1 MNNIKDLKGFEGLYA
16 GTIDGHIY
24 SYCKGGLKSERLSRE
39 GYYEVTLNKNG
50 KAKRYKVH
58 RLIAQAFIGEIPKGY
73 CVNHKD
79 ECKTNNA
86 VDNLEIVTIGYNT
99 TYGTACERRGLSNRK
114 AIKLTSLED
123 DEELYFTCSEEASDY
138 FGLKFYNSVSTLIWK
153 AKKKGMKY
161 IIINDKPY
169 LF

>member
-1 MNNIKDLKGFEGLYA
+1 MKDLKGFEGVYA
-16 GTIDGHIY
+16 ATEDGHIY
-24 SYCKGGLKSERLSRE
+24 SYHKEGLKSERLGKH
-39 GYYEVTLNKNG
+39 GYYEVCLYDK
-50 KAKRYKVH
+50 KKRKEKMYRVH
-58 RLIAQAFIGEIPKGY
+58 SLIAKTFIGDVPKGY

-86 VDNLEIVTIGYNT
+86 VDNLEIVTFSYNT
-99 TYGTACERRGLSNRK
+99 TYGTACKRRGISNRK
-114 AIKLTSLED
+114 SIKLISLED

-153 AKKKGMKY
+153 AKKKGQKY
-161 IIINDKPY
+161 IVINNKLY